1 MLTVRL
7 PMQPASERAR
17 DDDRRQGKPGE
28 RSQHDEGDEEQ
39 TFSWHR
45 VVIALIAN
53 EQRAKQLYFG
63 ALVVGDSVGDGFVKT
78 RRIGWP
84 ARIRLLS

>member
-1 MLTVRL
+1 
-7 PMQPASERAR
+7 MQPAAKRAR
-17 DDDRRQGKPGE
+17 DDDRREGE
-28 RSQHDEGDEEQ
+28 ADQRSQHDEGDQEQ

-53 EQRAKQLYFG
+53 EQRAKQLYLG
-63 ALVVGDSVGDGFVKT
+63 ALAAGDSVGDGLVKT